1 MLVLLQGGGVYIRD
15 GTVYFVST
23 RIYDNQVIPRNQSG
37 SLFWACSHPQV
48 FHLFAAGTSP
58 IGNRR
63 QCVLEWWP
71 RLLRRHHS

>member
-1 MLVLLQGGGVYIRD
+1 MLVLLQGGGVYIFD

-37 SLFWACSHPQV
+37 SLFWACSHPHV
-48 FHLFAAGTSP
+48 LHLFAAGFH
-58 IGNRR
+58 RR